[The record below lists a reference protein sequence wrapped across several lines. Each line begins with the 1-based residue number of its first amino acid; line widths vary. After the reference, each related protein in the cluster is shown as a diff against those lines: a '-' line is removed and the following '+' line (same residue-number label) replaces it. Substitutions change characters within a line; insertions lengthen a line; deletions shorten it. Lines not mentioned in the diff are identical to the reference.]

1 MKKYLVFISIG
12 FELIALVLFG
22 IYIADILE
30 KKFESKGL
38 ITLGLI
44 FAILVG
50 WFLHISYLLKNIN
63 KSDENGS

>member
-30 KKFESKGL
+30 KKFETKGL
-38 ITLGLI
+38 ITMGLI
-44 FAILVG
+44 FAILAG
-50 WFLHISYLLKNIN
+50 WFLHITYLLKKIN
-63 KSDENGS
+63 KNGKNGS